1 MNNKLGLYKKD
12 LEMVF
17 TLEYEPND
25 FVRETVEDETMDSSN
40 PENFISY
47 IKDVKQLTDTDED
60 FIIGFKQKITD
71 VFEEYA
77 SFYNLKY
84 TLTSQIDEENT
95 EYEFNG
101 NRFTNIKFFTITFYD
116 VIEEDK
122 LIDYMNNKHQH
133 MRFSHPNL
141 GKVYFSVQNYITYKN
156 IDSQKLMEILD
167 NKFDTLIPNNRQ
179 VYFNIIKETPY
190 EDMYI
195 TLKSIYCILSLK
207 VSSLLKSI
215 YNLYN
220 LIDSDNKY
228 REEISRA
235 YIMYLVK
242 SLIKYMKDNNDIEL
256 KWNVRCLKVKTCQKI
271 VIYNISVIV

>member
-47 IKDVKQLTDTDED
+47 IKDVKQLADTDED

-84 TLTSQIDEENT
+84 ILTSQIDEEDT

-101 NRFTNIKFFTITFYD
+101 NRFTNIKFFIITFYD

-122 LIDYMNNKHQH
+122 LIDYMNNKYQH

-141 GKVYFSVQNYITYKN
+141 GKIYFNVQNYITYKN
-156 IDSQKLMEILD
+156 IDSQKLMKILD

-190 EDMYI
+190 ED
-195 TLKSIYCILSLK
+195 
-207 VSSLLKSI
+207 I
-215 YNLYN
+215 YN
-220 LIDSDNKY
+220 
-228 REEISRA
+228 
-235 YIMYLVK
+235 
-242 SLIKYMKDNNDIEL
+242 
-256 KWNVRCLKVKTCQKI
+256 T
-271 VIYNISVIV
+271 